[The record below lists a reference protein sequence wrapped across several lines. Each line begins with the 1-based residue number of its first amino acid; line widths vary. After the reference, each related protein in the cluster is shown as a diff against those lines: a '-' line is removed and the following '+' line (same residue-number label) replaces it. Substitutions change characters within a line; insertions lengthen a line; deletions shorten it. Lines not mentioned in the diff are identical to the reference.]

1 MSDTAAE
8 KPLVLLVDDS
18 VDVHRLLQV
27 RLRHEQIRL
36 VAAYKA
42 SEAIDLARKDRPAS
56 ILLDLDMPDTDG
68 FETLRRLKDDSALN
82 NVPVIVLSALSSSED
97 KVTAFDLGA
106 TDYVTK
112 PFDLAELRARLR
124 AALRLD
130 SLLHLLA
137 ERADVDGLTG
147 LGNRAHFNKRWAEKV
162 AECKRYPNPLSLAMM
177 DVDFFKRI
185 NDTYGHP
192 AGDEV
197 LQGVA
202 KLLQKE
208 CRTPDVPCR
217 FGGEEF
223 ALIMPST
230 GPRDAM
236 SVAERIREAL
246 MNVVWPRHSEH
257 KVTIS
262 IGVVG
267 TESGI
272 GEFTPEK
279 WLELA
284 DKNLYT
290 AKHSGRN
297 KVVASD
303 LLTDKRID
311 PATAAPAAGAVPAE
325 ASSAPAPLAKA
336 A

>member
-1 MSDTAAE
+1 MPPTAAE
-8 KPLVLLVDDS
+8 NPLVLLIDDS
-18 VDVHRLLQV
+18 IDVHRLLQV

-36 VAAYKA
+36 VGTTKSAEGLAM
-42 SEAIDLARKDRPAS
+42 ARKERPAVL
-56 ILLDLDMPDTDG
+56 LLDLDMPEIDG
-68 FETLRRLKDDSALN
+68 FELLRQFKDDTTTN
-82 NVPVIVLSALSSSED
+82 NIPVIVLSALSSSED

-137 ERADVDGLTG
+137 ERANVDGLTG
-147 LGNRAHFNKRWAEKV
+147 LGNRAHFNKRWAEKT
-162 AECKRYPNPLSLAMM
+162 AECRRYPNPLSLAMI
-177 DVDFFKRI
+177 DIDYFKRV

-202 KLLQKE
+202 KLLQAE

-230 GPRDAM
+230 GPADALV
-236 SVAERIREAL
+236 VADRIREAL
-246 MNVVWPRHSEH
+246 KGIVWPRHAEH
-257 KVTIS
+257 PVTMS
-262 IGVVG
+262 IGLVG
-267 TESGI
+267 TDGPCDQI
-272 GEFTPEK
+272 TPEK

-297 KVVASD
+297 KVVASE
-303 LLTDKRID
+303 LISGRRLD
-311 PATAAPAAGAVPAE
+311 PAPGDAAT
-325 ASSAPAPLAKA
+325 SHPAPHTPAAKA

>member
-1 MSDTAAE
+1 
-8 KPLVLLVDDS
+8 
-18 VDVHRLLQV
+18 
-27 RLRHEQIRL
+27 
-36 VAAYKA
+36 
-42 SEAIDLARKDRPAS
+42 
-56 ILLDLDMPDTDG
+56 MPEIDG
-68 FETLRRLKDDSALN
+68 FEMLRQIKDDTSIN

-130 SLLHLLA
+130 NLLHLLA
-137 ERADVDGLTG
+137 ERADVDGLTC

-162 AECKRYPNPLSLAMM
+162 AECRRYPNPLSLAML
-177 DVDFFKRI
+177 DVDFFKRV

-202 KLLQKE
+202 KLLQNE
-208 CRTPDVPCR
+208 SRTPDVPCR
-217 FGGEEF
+217 YGGEEF

-230 GPRDAM
+230 GPADAM
-236 SVAERIREAL
+236 IVAERIREAMAKL
-246 MNVVWPRHSEH
+246 IWPRHSEH
-257 KVTIS
+257 TITMS
-262 IGVVG
+262 IGLVG
-267 TESGI
+267 TDGPADEI
-272 GEFTPEK
+272 TPEQ

-297 KVVASD
+297 KVVASE
-303 LLTDKRID
+303 LTTGRRID
-311 PATAAPAAGAVPAE
+311 PA
-325 ASSAPAPLAKA
+325 PAPVGTTATPPAPTAKA

>member
-1 MSDTAAE
+1 VPSTPD

-18 VDVHRLLQV
+18 IDVHRLLQA

-36 VAAYKA
+36 VAAMRA
-42 SEAIDLARKDRPAS
+42 NEGLELARKERPAV
-56 ILLDLDMPDTDG
+56 ILLDLDMPDVDG
-68 FETLRRLKDDSALN
+68 FEMLRQIKDDSAIN
-82 NVPVIVLSALSSSED
+82 SVPVIVLSALSSSED

-130 SLLHLLA
+130 NLLHLLA

-147 LGNRAHFNKRWAEKV
+147 LGNRAHFNKRWSEKV
-162 AECKRYPNPLSLAMM
+162 SECRRYPQPLSLAMI
-177 DVDFFKRI
+177 DADFFKRI

-197 LQGVA
+197 LQGIA
-202 KLLQKE
+202 KLLQAE
-208 CRTPDVPCR
+208 CREADVPCR
-217 FGGEEF
+217 YGGEEF

-230 GPRDAM
+230 GPNEAM
-236 SVAERIREAL
+236 IVAERIREAL
-246 MNVVWPRHSEH
+246 MKIVWPRHAEH
-257 KVTIS
+257 PVTMS
-262 IGVVG
+262 VGLVG
-267 TESGI
+267 TDGQI
-272 GEFTPEK
+272 GDATAEQ
-279 WLELA
+279 WLELT

-297 KVVASD
+297 RVVATE
-303 LLTDKRID
+303 LTTGKRLEA
-311 PATAAPAAGAVPAE
+311 PTSTAGTTT
-325 ASSAPAPLAKA
+325 SAPAGGNNGLAKA

>member
-1 MSDTAAE
+1 MPPTAE
-8 KPLVLLVDDS
+8 NPLVLLIDDS
-18 VDVHRLLQV
+18 IDVHRLLQV

-36 VAAYKA
+36 VGTTKPA
-42 SEAIDLARKDRPAS
+42 EGLEMARKERPAVL
-56 ILLDLDMPDTDG
+56 LLDLDMPEIDG
-68 FETLRRLKDDSALN
+68 FELLRQVKDDATTN
-82 NVPVIVLSALSSSED
+82 NIPVIVLSALSSSED

-147 LGNRAHFNKRWAEKV
+147 LGNRAHYNKRWAEKV
-162 AECKRYPNPLSLAMM
+162 AECRRYPNPLSLAMI
-177 DVDFFKRI
+177 DVDFFKRV

-202 KLLQKE
+202 KLLQSE
-208 CRTPDVPCR
+208 SRTPDVPCR

-230 GPRDAM
+230 GPADALV
-236 SVAERIREAL
+236 VAERIREAL
-246 MNVVWPRHSEH
+246 MNLTWPRHAEH
-257 KVTIS
+257 RVTMS
-262 IGVVG
+262 IGLVG
-267 TESGI
+267 TDGPCDQI
-272 GEFTPEK
+272 TPEK

-297 KVVASD
+297 KVVATE
-303 LLTDKRID
+303 LTTGRRLD
-311 PATAAPAAGAVPAE
+311 PAPASAPAA
-325 ASSAPAPLAKA
+325 KA